1 MISHVLPTYN
11 RADIAFERG
20 EGAWAIATDGTR
32 YLDLGAGIAVNVLGH
47 ANPDLVAALIA
58 QARALRSI
66 MLRHPPSHLQRIT
79 AYFLALGHY
88 DAHIVR
94 LRQTMKRRR
103 AVLEQALAA
112 STLRIEGAAASG
124 GSSIWLSGPAGCDSA
139 DLADRLVA
147 DSVLIEPGAVFF
159 ETPPQPCPLF
169 RLGYGSIDETRIP
182 EGVALIE
189 RAANIV

>member
-1 MISHVLPTYN
+1 MSYLAP
-11 RADIAFERG
+11 AAPALKSLDD
-20 EGAWAIATDGTR
+20 EGRVI
-32 YLDLGAGIAVNVLGH
+32 YLGSFSKSLFPGLRIGYMVG
-47 ANPDLVAALIA
+47 PAALIA

-94 LRQTMKRRR
+94 LRQAMKRRR